1 WQLTRFDN
9 SKGSITARN
18 GMVIDSESAII
29 NTDGSLTSGTDI
41 TLIAK
46 DSIINQDGTIT
57 AVKQAD
63 ITAKELQN
71 GGTITADTLT
81 ITQQAD
87 YTHTDQDK
95 LVANRLAFTTSGK
108 LINQSQLTADHDLTL
123 NAKHIDNTQ
132 AGIINSGNHTQI
144 TSQTDITNQGLI
156 NGDTT
161 IVKAT
166 NTINNLAGGRIYGT
180 HLAI

>member
-1 WQLTRFDN
+1 
-9 SKGSITARN
+9 
-18 GMVIDSESAII
+18 MVIDSESAII
-29 NTDGSLTSGTDI
+29 NTGGSLTSGTDI

-46 DSIINQDGTIT
+46 DRIINQDGIIK

-71 GGTITADTLT
+71 GGVIQADAIA
-81 ITQQAD
+81 ITQQLD
-87 YTHTDQDK
+87 HTHTDQDK

-108 LINQSQLTADHDLTL
+108 LINQSQFTAGQTLTL
-123 NAKHIDNTQ
+123 NANHIDNTQ
-132 AGIINSGNHTQI
+132 AGIITSGNHTQI

-161 IVKAT
+161 ILKAKD
-166 NTINNLAGGRIYGT
+166 TINNLCLLYTSDA
-180 HLAI
+180 ADE